1 MYWAIL
7 KYKIMKKLNYYFGS
21 TPKDVNDFVNGQNY
35 EVVSITF
42 DGIYYVV
49 FYYLP

>member
-1 MYWAIL
+1 
-7 KYKIMKKLNYYFGS
+7 MKKLNYYSGS